1 MKFSI
6 KNFFGKCDQIC
17 KKLYWSSLLKR
28 SLMENFVFCAV
39 DVVKSIKNLKEA
51 LDVTYEIIKL
61 VEKSPSRES
70 KTVKTKEEAK
80 KKVF

>member
-1 MKFSI
+1 M
-6 KNFFGKCDQIC
+6 
-17 KKLYWSSLLKR
+17 
-28 SLMENFVFCAV
+28 

-70 KTVKTKEEAK
+70 KIEKIKDEAK

>member
-1 MKFSI
+1 
-6 KNFFGKCDQIC
+6 
-17 KKLYWSSLLKR
+17 
-28 SLMENFVFCAV
+28 MENFVFCAV

-70 KTVKTKEEAK
+70 KIEKIKDEAK
-80 KKVF
+80 KQVF